1 MFCLQDLVTKQTFLQ
16 LQYLLEFIHCNFVRK
31 IRYWCSQSEPDHLK
45 KGPPKSGNFSTKN
58 SKLSPT
64 WEVLFTN
71 DPDEIVNTN
80 ILSYFSN
87 KVTVNGL

>member
-1 MFCLQDLVTKQTFLQ
+1 M
-16 LQYLLEFIHCNFVRK
+16 
-31 IRYWCSQSEPDHLK
+31 
-45 KGPPKSGNFSTKN
+45 SGNFSTSTKN

-80 ILSYFSN
+80 QYLILLFEQSYNEWTLVYTYISTKIATKIPQLN
-87 KVTVNGL
+87 YWTDVRHTAK